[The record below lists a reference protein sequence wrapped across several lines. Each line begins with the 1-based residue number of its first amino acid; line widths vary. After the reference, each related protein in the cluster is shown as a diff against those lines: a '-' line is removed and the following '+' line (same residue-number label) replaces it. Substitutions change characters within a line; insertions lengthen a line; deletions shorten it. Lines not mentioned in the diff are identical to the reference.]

1 MILPKDH
8 PDGPKP
14 VTIEETSSDLAKFH
28 EALGIMANESQV
40 LILIDTNQIR
50 DEVLHFMSLLAEKL
64 PEGSYVE
71 HHRFKQDNQGASDWV
86 KALHYMQS
94 DEMRKMIKKKYL
106 ISDWLSAAGYEV
118 PSVIFVTRDL
128 DKPWNATHC
137 QRAKAKLVIYKML
150 DAPEAS
156 YYPASDSGS
165 GFGSESE
172 MAASWLAPS
181 NPYNSHS
188 HFDFLAISLDQ
199 TYGFGSEQE
208 MFAMNKITGIKKL
221 KNEHKSSFSSKSKKD
236 HSGSGSEL
244 EMVEPVIKPMK
255 KKKKKLKKKQIEQM
269 VSTCKEV
276 QQGTENLQGLLR
288 SSMQKELMSSTT
300 LSNLEKRL
308 KKCDRY
314 NRRYNRSVKALAK
327 VISDMP
333 VEQTSNDE
341 PDNQTTRTISQIVF
355 LGK

>member
-1 MILPKDH
+1 MTGLDFQIIISQGEGNFLYEVEGKGGIGTGGYNPGQKMKYQLIVPKDH
-8 PDGPKP
+8 PDGPTP
-14 VTIEETSSDLAKFH
+14 VTIEETSSDLTKFQ

-181 NPYNSHS
+181 NPYNSLP
-188 HFDFLAISLDQ
+188 HFELD
-199 TYGFGSEQE
+199 
-208 MFAMNKITGIKKL
+208 
-221 KNEHKSSFSSKSKKD
+221 
-236 HSGSGSEL
+236 
-244 EMVEPVIKPMK
+244 MVEPVIKPMK

-341 PDNQTTRTISQIVF
+341 SSDNQNNISDSV
-355 LGK
+355 LG